1 MTKIRLGGLKLW
13 DGAAQVVLSSACEKH
28 GLAGIVSGPLA
39 AEKINIALLTHVAA
53 GGESLCGTA
62 LCVTRALGASCSSLL
77 RVPEPDL
84 NGLRLQTDV
93 STISIFPHDQRLE
106 IFGGLLLAIA
116 EAGVK
121 VRGLATSPSTIV
133 SVLPDPAVSR
143 VVERLFG
150 CFAFPDYA
158 TPTDWQA
165 RWRKF
170 ERPSGEIVA
179 TYEEKVIRIYGI
191 VEQTDLDLWSLF
203 VLPPSLA
210 DLGAAMEMLARFGLK
225 LPFLVA
231 LPGPGERLLF
241 AFCMATLAGDEI
253 ERVLAAHL
261 PGSSVRRRRRVAAL
275 FLHGPHF
282 GDRYGIAN
290 ALIRALEHSDT
301 EILALGCAVSS
312 ISVVINAEDIPAAT
326 GALETAFSIPRAKD

>member
-1 MTKIRLGGLKLW
+1 MAKIRLGGLKLW
-13 DGAAQVVLSSACEKH
+13 DGAAQVVLSSACETH
-28 GLAGIVSGPLA
+28 RLAEIVSGPLA

-77 RVPEPDL
+77 RVPGGELDR
-84 NGLRLQTDV
+84 LRLQPDV
-93 STISIFPHDQRLE
+93 STVSIFPHDQRLE
-106 IFGGLLLAIA
+106 IFGGVLLAMA
-116 EAGVK
+116 EAGVE

-133 SVLPDPAVSR
+133 SVLPDRAVSR
-143 VVERLFG
+143 VVDRLFG
-150 CFAFPDYA
+150 CFAFPDFDTA
-158 TPTDWQA
+158 ADWQG
-165 RWRKF
+165 RWRRL

-179 TYEEKVIRIYGI
+179 SYEEKVIRIYGV
-191 VEQTDLDLWSLF
+191 VEEADLDLWSLLL
-203 VLPPSLA
+203 LPPSLGE
-210 DLGAAMEMLARFGLK
+210 LGAAMAMFARFGLK

-231 LPGPGERLLF
+231 LPGPGEGLIF
-241 AFCMATLAGDEI
+241 AFCMATVAGEEV

-261 PGSSVRRRRRVAAL
+261 PGSSVRRRSRVGAL

-290 ALIRALEHSDT
+290 ALIGTLEQSDT

-326 GALETAFSIPRAKD
+326 GALETAFSIPRARD